1 MSAAGLG
8 IIAFLCVVVG
18 MVAGLLLRNSL
29 PDHHLSG
36 DSRDAV
42 KMGAGLIATLSA
54 LVLGL
59 LISSAKD
66 SFDAM
71 NHAIT
76 ESSAKLIML
85 DRILAQ
91 YGPQTQVIRN
101 QLRHSVIE
109 VVALVWPEQKTDK
122 DTMSTFEESPAT
134 MELVA
139 ARIRELSPQN
149 DTQKVFQSEAIGICR
164 DLLQTRWLVIERA
177 QLSLPMAFIVVL
189 LFWLTMLFGTF
200 GVLAPA
206 NKTAVAA
213 LAVCAISVGGAI
225 FLIEEMNRPLGGMVK
240 VSSAPILKAIEH
252 LGK

>member
-8 IIAFLCVVVG
+8 IISFLCVLTG
-18 MVAGLLLRNSL
+18 MTGGMLLRKAL
-29 PDHHLSG
+29 PDHHLCD

-71 NHAIT
+71 NNAIT
-76 ESSAKLIML
+76 EGSAKLIVL

-91 YGPQTQVIRN
+91 YGPPTQDIRDK
-101 QLRHSVIE
+101 LRCSMIRT
-109 VVALVWPEQKTDK
+109 AAMIWPSEETDEK
-122 DTMSTFEESPAT
+122 KMIAFEESPVT

-139 ARIRELSPQN
+139 AEIRELNPQN
-149 DTQKVFQSEAIGICR
+149 DLQKMFQSEAIEICR
-164 DLLQTRWLVIERA
+164 DLLQTRWLVIEQA

-200 GVLAPA
+200 GLLAPA

-213 LAVCAISVGGAI
+213 LVVCALSVGGAI
-225 FLIEEMNRPLGGMVK
+225 FLIEEMNKPLGGMVK
-240 VSSAPILKAIEH
+240 VSNAPLLKAIEYM
-252 LGK
+252 GR

>member
-8 IIAFLCVVVG
+8 IIAFLCVVAG
-18 MVAGLLLRNSL
+18 MVAGILLRKAL

-71 NHAIT
+71 NNAIT
-76 ESSAKLIML
+76 EGSANLIVL

-91 YGPQTQVIRN
+91 YGPPTQDIRDE
-101 QLRHSVIE
+101 LRCSMIRT
-109 VVALVWPEQKTDK
+109 ATMIWPEREDDK
-122 DTMSTFEESPAT
+122 KMIAFEESPIT

-139 ARIRELSPQN
+139 TKVRELSPQN
-149 DTQKVFQSEAIGICR
+149 DMQKVFQSEAIGICR

-200 GVLAPA
+200 GLLAPS
-206 NKTAVAA
+206 NKTAIAA
-213 LAVCAISVGGAI
+213 LTVCALSVGGAI

-240 VSSAPILKAIEH
+240 VSNAPLLKAIEY

>member
-8 IIAFLCVVVG
+8 IISFLCVLVG
-18 MVAGLLLRNSL
+18 MVAGMLLRNAL

-71 NHAIT
+71 NNAIT
-76 ESSAKLIML
+76 EGSAKLIVL

-91 YGPQTQVIRN
+91 YGPQTQDIRDH
-101 QLRHSVIE
+101 LRCSMIRT
-109 VVALVWPEQKTDK
+109 ATMIWPEQEDDK
-122 DTMSTFEESPAT
+122 KMIAFEESPIT
-134 MELVA
+134 MELIA
-139 ARIRELSPQN
+139 AKVRELSPQN
-149 DTQKVFQSEAIGICR
+149 DMQKMFQSEAIGICR

-200 GVLAPA
+200 GLLAPA

-213 LAVCAISVGGAI
+213 LVVCALSVGGAI
-225 FLIEEMNRPLGGMVK
+225 FLIEEMNKPLGGMVK
-240 VSSAPILKAIEH
+240 VSNAPLLKAIEYM
-252 LGK
+252 GQ

>member
-8 IIAFLCVVVG
+8 IISFICVLGG
-18 MVAGLLLRNSL
+18 MTAGMLLRNAL

-71 NHAIT
+71 NNAIT
-76 ESSAKLIML
+76 EGSAKLIVL

-91 YGPQTQVIRN
+91 YGPPTQDIRD
-101 QLRHSVIE
+101 QLRQSVIGR
-109 VVALVWPEQKTDK
+109 VAMVWPEQKTDK
-122 DTMSTFEESPAT
+122 DTMSTFEKSPAT

-139 ARIRELSPQN
+139 AKVRELSPQN

-164 DLLQTRWLVIERA
+164 DLLQTRWLMIERA

-189 LFWLTMLFGTF
+189 LFWLTMLFATF
-200 GVLAPA
+200 GLLAPA
-206 NKTAVAA
+206 NKTAIAA
-213 LAVCAISVGGAI
+213 LTVCALSVGGAI
-225 FLIEEMNRPLGGMVK
+225 FLIEEMNKPLGGMVK
-240 VSSAPILKAIEH
+240 VSNAPLLKAIEY
-252 LGK
+252 LGR